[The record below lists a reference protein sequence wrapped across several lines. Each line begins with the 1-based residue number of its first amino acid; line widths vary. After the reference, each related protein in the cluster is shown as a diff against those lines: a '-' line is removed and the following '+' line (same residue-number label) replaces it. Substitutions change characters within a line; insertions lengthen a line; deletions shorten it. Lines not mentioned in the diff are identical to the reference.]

1 MESSP
6 ARPCSWVI
14 TRPTARLLGA
24 LEPRSLGRPTSSHPV
39 VPRGSNGSV
48 GVAAG
53 HPGAKVGKLIHTAR
67 RTGMVRTDTRG
78 LGSKTEGQRDIQ
90 LFQGSHGAVDPGS
103 RRGAI
108 AVGPARAGGEM
119 ANAEPS

>member
-53 HPGAKVGKLIHTAR
+53 DAGAKIGKPIHTPRGPGSGGVA
-67 RTGMVRTDTRG
+67 TQGPSGKQESQRG
-78 LGSKTEGQRDIQ
+78 LEQ
-90 LFQGSHGAVDPGS
+90 LPGS
-103 RRGAI
+103 EL
-108 AVGPARAGGEM
+108 AVEPGIRPRAERVG
-119 ANAEPS
+119 